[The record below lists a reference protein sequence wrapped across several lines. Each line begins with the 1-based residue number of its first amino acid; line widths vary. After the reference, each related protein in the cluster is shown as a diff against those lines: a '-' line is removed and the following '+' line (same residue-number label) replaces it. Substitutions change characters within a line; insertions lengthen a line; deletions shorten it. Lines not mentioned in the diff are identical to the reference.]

1 MTQTNNSQTRAAEQI
16 LRRVKHLRDHLLPGE
31 IPILAIP
38 AIWDS
43 GKQRQSTPCD
53 VVVTNQRLLGYY
65 VVDFPRKR
73 LFLEELSLSTIT
85 AVTLRHKSYEPL
97 FRELM
102 VSNAQ
107 RKIYIRTSRHHI
119 EVLFSSLRAAIEQYV
134 PATPTTFEEMLPEN
148 ESSAPIPRTS
158 IYGRQDIQTSFSQS
172 LLAIVLLLV
181 GGLALE
187 LIGFVLW
194 MTTQSIQVGL
204 PLFLAGLVAVLV
216 AIFLRRQKQK

>member
-1 MTQTNNSQTRAAEQI
+1 MTQTDNLQTPAAEKI

-31 IPILAIP
+31 IPLLAIP

-43 GKQRQSTPCD
+43 GKQRRSIPCE
-53 VVVTNQRLLGYY
+53 VIVTNQRLLGYY

-107 RKIYIRTSRHHI
+107 RKIYIRTSRRHI
-119 EVLFSSLRAAIEQYV
+119 EVLFSSLRTATEQYI
-134 PATPTTFEEMLPEN
+134 PETPTTFEEMLPER
-148 ESSAPIPRTS
+148 ETSAPIPRAS
-158 IYGRQDIQTSFSQS
+158 LYGRQDIHTPFSQS

-181 GGLALE
+181 GGMALE
-187 LIGFVLW
+187 VTSFGLW
-194 MTTQSIQVGL
+194 MATQSVQIAL
-204 PLFLAGLVAVLV
+204 PLFLAGLVAVLA
-216 AIFLRRQKQK
+216 AIFLRRQK